1 MKCLYFLSPDLVSTK
16 KVSDDLQDVGVHN
29 WFIHVVSKDEAG
41 LKKERLHSSNWL
53 ETRDLLRNGFI
64 GANIGFIVGVLA
76 AGLAMY
82 FKPFGENMA
91 SIVYVII
98 IAFAT
103 CFGAWEG
110 GLYGVASQNRKLARF
125 SDAIDA
131 GKYLVLI
138 YAQKGQGEL
147 VKQMM
152 SDRHPEAEHVAT
164 DRQFFNPFGIV
175 RRRPAN
181 S

>member
-16 KVSDDLQDVGVHN
+16 KISEDLHDVGVDD

-41 LKKERLHSSNWL
+41 LKKERIHSSNWL
-53 ETRDLLRNGFI
+53 ETRDLLRDGFI
-64 GANIGFIVGVLA
+64 GANIGFIIGVLA
-76 AGLAMY
+76 AGLTMY
-82 FKPFGENMA
+82 FEPFGPDMPGV
-91 SIVYVII
+91 VYVLIV
-98 IAFAT
+98 AFAT

-110 GLYGVASQNRKLARF
+110 GLFGVASQNRKLARF
-125 SDAIDA
+125 NAEIES

-138 YAQKGQGEL
+138 YAQKGKGEA

-152 SDRHPEAEHVAT
+152 AARHPEAEHVAT
-164 DRQFFNPFGIV
+164 DRQFMNPFSIV
-175 RRRPAN
+175 RRRTAN

>member
-16 KVSDDLQDVGVHN
+16 QISDDLHDVGVDD

-41 LKKERLHSSNWL
+41 LKKELIHSSNWL
-53 ETRDLLRNGFI
+53 ETKDLLRDGFI
-64 GANIGFIVGVLA
+64 GANIGFIIGVLA
-76 AGLAMY
+76 AGLTMY
-82 FKPFGENMA
+82 FKPFGPNMPGF
-91 SIVYVII
+91 VYVII
-98 IAFAT
+98 VAFAT

-110 GLYGVASQNRKLARF
+110 GLFGVASQNRKLARF
-125 SDAIDA
+125 SEAIEA

-138 YAQKGQGEL
+138 YAQKGQGEM
-147 VKQMM
+147 VKDMM
-152 SDRHPEAEHVAT
+152 RERHQEAEHVAT

-175 RRRPAN
+175 RRRTAN